1 MQITT
6 DLVKEL
12 RDLTG
17 ISVMQCKKALEEAD
31 GNKEK
36 ALVLL
41 RKKGASV
48 AAKKADR
55 ELKAGTVA
63 SYVHAGGTIGAMVV
77 LSCETDFVSGNE
89 EFKTLARDLAMQ
101 VAATAPEYAS
111 LEAIP
116 EEAKQAAREVFEKE
130 VKDKPKE
137 MQGKI
142 LEGKLASY
150 FKEKTLLDQPFIKDE
165 STTVEEL
172 VKQVIAK
179 TGENIRVDEFRRLTL

>member
-150 FKEKTLLDQPFIKDE
+150 FKEKTLLDQPFIKDGE
-165 STTVEEL
+165 RTVRDL
-172 VKQVIAK
+172 VEGAIQKFGEKIAVA
-179 TGENIRVDEFRRLTL
+179 NFVRVSL